1 MASRE
6 GRRRHHHHH
15 NLVPLAALI
24 SKEVRNERLEKPT
37 VRYGNAAQSKKGED
51 YFLMKTD
58 CQRVPGNPSST
69 FSVFAVSFLALF
81 FCFFYEFDFMK
92 VSESVVLN
100 PLSINWFICS

>member
-6 GRRRHHHHH
+6 GRRHHNHRHH

-24 SKEVRNERLEKPT
+24 SKEVRSERLEKPT
-37 VRYGNAAQSKKGED
+37 VRYGNAAQSRKGED

-69 FSVFAVSFLALF
+69 FSVFAVSSLS
-81 FCFFYEFDFMK
+81 
-92 VSESVVLN
+92 VSQS
-100 PLSINWFICS
+100 